1 MFLLIR
7 LFFAAMLFVVLAVVG
22 NSVLFPV
29 ACGVLWLGYKLFC
42 FMSRMADGEENRR
55 YRRAVIDQVLGPRE

>member
-1 MFLLIR
+1 MFILVR
-7 LFFAAMLFVVLAVVG
+7 LFFGSMLFVVLAAVG

-29 ACGVLWLGYKLFC
+29 AIFALWCIYKSC
-42 FMSRMADGEENRR
+42 RWVRRSMDREEDRR